1 MFALNGAITS
11 YFYFNHENFSY
22 IKNFEALSALYFALL
37 LGKPYPYSTPKK
49 WSAGEKSPTF
59 QIKLRSL
66 CSLTLSWKIQRDALP
81 HIEDVTVALAEKAE
95 DDSTMWDEITKKRQA
110 IKKLYPKP

>member
-1 MFALNGAITS
+1 MVG
-11 YFYFNHENFSY
+11 
-22 IKNFEALSALYFALL
+22 
-37 LGKPYPYSTPKK
+37 GG
-49 WSAGEKSPTF
+49 GESPTS

-81 HIEDVTVALAEKAE
+81 TVEDVTVALAEKAE

>member
-1 MFALNGAITS
+1 MLALNGAITS

-37 LGKPYPYSTPKK
+37 LGKPYPYRTPKK

-81 HIEDVTVALAEKAE
+81 HIGDVTVALAEKTE

>member
-1 MFALNGAITS
+1 MVG
-11 YFYFNHENFSY
+11 
-22 IKNFEALSALYFALL
+22 
-37 LGKPYPYSTPKK
+37 G
-49 WSAGEKSPTF
+49 GKSPTF

-81 HIEDVTVALAEKAE
+81 HIGDVTVALAEKAE

>member
-1 MFALNGAITS
+1 MLHS
-11 YFYFNHENFSY
+11 YVV
-22 IKNFEALSALYFALL
+22 LSL
-37 LGKPYPYSTPKK
+37 KPIL
-49 WSAGEKSPTF
+49 F
-59 QIKLRSL
+59 
-66 CSLTLSWKIQRDALP
+66 LP

>member
-1 MFALNGAITS
+1 MLALNGAITS

-37 LGKPYPYSTPKK
+37 LGKPYPLAPPKNGRR
-49 WSAGEKSPTF
+49 GENPPPF

-81 HIEDVTVALAEKAE
+81 TVEDVTVALAEKAE